1 MTVSTETAKQRTQEE
16 QMEGSRRLY
25 KSKASSVTVEALAY
39 TSHIGESIIT
49 RQCMVDVRR

>member
-49 RQCMVDVRR
+49 RQ